1 MRFRFQL
8 SKSNL
13 TKTFWLVKTLE
24 SAGYYC
30 PVDCVT
36 NTQLDFGQSI
46 TIKDYVR
53 PRHFS

>member
-13 TKTFWLVKTLE
+13 TKTFWLATTFKAV
-24 SAGYYC
+24 GYYYLT
-30 PVDCVT
+30 DSLT
-36 NTQLDFGQSI
+36 DMHLDFGQLI
-46 TIKDYVR
+46 LKDYVR